1 MSEGKQPPAP
11 PPAPLGRRLAA
22 GAFDF
27 CAVWAL
33 VAASFL
39 VPIFLRGLVLPM
51 WGVLLVML
59 GYQVVPLSA
68 FRQTLGM
75 RLFGLELVT
84 REGHA
89 VNAGEVLFRELVGR
103 GFFPAAF
110 LATIVLGLLANLLG
124 VMAFV
129 MPTGIGAIFF
139 LVSAFTV
146 ALAVLGHFLVFN
158 RADQRTLADLIARS
172 YVTAARPPEP
182 AIDAEEAAYARS
194 LARRRVRNVALFEVV
209 CVGLVFFGPWVLTQR
224 SEGTGQRAVRL
235 KLRAQEEKAKSY
247 PEDLQVLREL
257 YDLQRGVGQ
266 VEEAAATEERMR
278 GLLRAQEE
286 AREGAL
292 RKLLAQDP
300 SNREAVGALLELL
313 EDKGRGE
320 DARAVYAKYV
330 EDNPRP
336 SLRAGYADWL
346 SQRER
351 HDDALAQMK
360 RALEED
366 PELGGGHT
374 LLGELYEAADQRA
387 LAQREYYV
395 ALKLEPGDD
404 DAADALAR
412 LDAELGPLPK
422 EVQKAIDKE
431 LKGAAGGKAK

>member
-1 MSEGKQPPAP
+1 MSEGVEPAAP
-11 PPAPLGRRLAA
+11 PPAPLSKRLAA

-27 CAVWAL
+27 LAVWAL

-39 VPIFLRGLVLPM
+39 VPVFLRGLVLPM
-51 WGVLLVML
+51 WGVLLVLL

-75 RLFGLELVT
+75 RLLGLELVT

-89 VNAGEVLFRELVGR
+89 VGAGEVLFRELIGR

-146 ALAVLGHFLVFN
+146 ALAVLGHFLLFN
-158 RADQRTLADLIARS
+158 RADQRTLADLFAKS
-172 YVTAARPPEP
+172 YVTPTRPRAP
-182 AIDAEEAAYARS
+182 AIDAEEAAFERS
-194 LARRRVRNVALFEVV
+194 LSRRRVRNVALFEVV
-209 CVGLVFFGPWVLTQR
+209 CVGLVFFGPWLLTQR
-224 SEGTGQRAVRL
+224 SEGTGQRAARL
-235 KLRAQEEKAKSY
+235 KLRALEEKTKSA

-257 YDLQRGVGQ
+257 YALQRDVGQ
-266 VEEAAATEERMR
+266 HEEAAATAGKVEA
-278 GLLRAQEE
+278 LLRRQEE
-286 AREGAL
+286 AREAAL
-292 RKLLAQDP
+292 RQRLESDP
-300 SNREAVGALLELL
+300 SNRDALGALLEML
-313 EDKGRGE
+313 EDEGRRD

-346 SQRER
+346 SQRGW
-351 HDDALAQMK
+351 HDEALAQLK
-360 RALEED
+360 RALAED

-374 LLGELYEAADQRA
+374 LLGELYEAADQREA
-387 LAQREYYV
+387 AQREYYL
-395 ALKLEPGDD
+395 ASKLEPGDD

-412 LDAELGPLPK
+412 LDAELGPLPRQAQR
-422 EVQKAIDKE
+422 ELDERLKAE
-431 LKGAAGGKAK
+431 AKPR